1 MAYMR
6 ISLLC
11 FESDGIRVPS
21 TSAEIRYIHGVRNL
35 VAQVARD
42 FAQHVQMKQCHHFIF
57 HVDGYVGLDQ
67 SSYRVHEVTRK
78 CGAVGGQFEICR
90 YAGGLMAIGIFFLMV
105 LEKKMCT
112 SSQLGLLRCFRGKG
126 SGILRHRERTGA
138 GMEDFFFCRKPARW
152 TGYSEWE
159 IAFDKSSRDLEGL
172 SGALSSLLKI

>member
-21 TSAEIRYIHGVRNL
+21 TSAEIRCIHGVRNL

-42 FAQHVQMKQCHHFIF
+42 FAQHVQMKQWHHFIF

-90 YAGGLMAIGIFFLMV
+90 YAGGLMAIGIFFLLV

-112 SSQLGLLRCFRGKG
+112 SSQLGLFEVF
-126 SGILRHRERTGA
+126 SRERVRHYEASRTNGC
-138 GMEDFFFCRKPARW
+138 GHGRFFFLQETRPMDGLLGVGNRLRQV
-152 TGYSEWE
+152 
-159 IAFDKSSRDLEGL
+159 FSRLR
-172 SGALSSLLKI
+172 SLLET